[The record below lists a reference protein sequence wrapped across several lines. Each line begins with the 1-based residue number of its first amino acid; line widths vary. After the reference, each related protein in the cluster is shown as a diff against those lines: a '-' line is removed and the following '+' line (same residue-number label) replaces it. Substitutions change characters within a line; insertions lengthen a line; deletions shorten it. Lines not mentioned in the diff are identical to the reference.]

1 MEQLF
6 KLYKLEEIID
16 KHLVADK
23 QTHVQVQAIMQELI
37 KAAQEL
43 PPTKD

>member
-23 QTHVQVQAIMQELI
+23 QTHMQVQAILKELI
-37 KAAQEL
+37 AKE
-43 PPTKD
+43 TEGKE